1 MQQGRGEC
9 QKACNLYF
17 SPVCGSNG
25 RSEFKKRK
33 NNSKG
38 DRQRDRPR
46 KIKIKRERENEGEK

>member
-46 KIKIKRERENEGEK
+46 KRKIKREREKEGEK